1 MYACQASQYDWVYP
15 HEKWMISRNHFMPV
29 EVIRKEEERWQ
40 LEENQRKAFEKM
52 EASGH
57 STNIPTISGDDDDNS
72 IVAAV
77 DMGNHVEIEV
87 LKKSKCGETI
97 FKAEI
102 DNRIESDREYSTELQ
117 EVGLL
122 GAASLNKI
130 SDVQTSTEANIH
142 TVTIFDLQEQ
152 VIALRKEL
160 CQRALPNAIKSAVLE
175 KKIYGGC
182 SRLNGAWGMCGRM
195 C

>member
-1 MYACQASQYDWVYP
+1 
-15 HEKWMISRNHFMPV
+15 
-29 EVIRKEEERWQ
+29 
-40 LEENQRKAFEKM
+40 M

-77 DMGNHVEIEV
+77 DMGNVLEVEV
-87 LKKSKCGETI
+87 LKKRKCGETI

-102 DNRIESDREYSTELQ
+102 DNRIESDREYSSELQ
-117 EVGLL
+117 EVVFF

-152 VIALRKEL
+152 VIVLRQEL
-160 CQRALPNAIKSAVLE
+160 CQ
-175 KKIYGGC
+175 
-182 SRLNGAWGMCGRM
+182 MQ
-195 C
+195 